1 MPLRPA
7 LLLAALIISA
17 PSYAS
22 ETPLATVNGKPIN
35 PSDLNRYLITHPQTD
50 DSSEQR
56 EAIMSEL
63 IARELILQDAASK
76 NMANRRDIAAQLEE
90 ARQKVLIAASLQAW
104 LNSNPINDAALRGEY
119 DRQVA
124 QLPKLEY
131 KARHILVE
139 SETEAN
145 QLLDQLKQGGNF
157 AQLASQHTR
166 DPGGKNGGELG
177 WFRAEQM
184 VTPFAD
190 AVRALA
196 PGQLSPQAVKS
207 QFGWHLILLEE
218 TRPLPPPTFNQV
230 RDQLQQILE
239 QREIAR
245 YIESLRSKATIK
257 IAP

>member
-7 LLLAALIISA
+7 LLLATLLVSTSGFANDKI
-17 PSYAS
+17 
-22 ETPLATVNGKPIN
+22 ATVNGKAISQN
-35 PSDLNRYLITHPQTD
+35 DLNRYLMTHPQATESD
-50 DSSEQR
+50 DQR
-56 EAIMSEL
+56 QAIISEL

-90 ARQKVLIAASLQAW
+90 ARQKVLIAAALQAW
-104 LNSNPINDAALRGEY
+104 LNSNPVNDATLRAEY

-139 SETEAN
+139 SEAEAN
-145 QLLDQLKQGGNF
+145 QLLASLKQGASF
-157 AQLASQHTR
+157 AELASQHTR
-166 DPGGKNGGELG
+166 DPGGKNGGDLG

-190 AVRALA
+190 AVRALQ
-196 PGQLSPQAVKS
+196 PGEMSQQAVKS
-207 QFGWHLILLEE
+207 QFGWHIILLEE

-230 RDQLQQILE
+230 REQLQQILE

-245 YIESLRSKATIK
+245 YIESLRSRATIE
-257 IAP
+257 IN